1 MTPRELAAIR
11 ERVRHRLEAR
21 RATERGARSVQRD
34 VLVCAGGGCVSSRSL
49 AVAEALEKGIS
60 AAGLEERA
68 KVVRVGCM
76 GLCEAAPLVLVSPD
90 GILYR
95 NVDEESA
102 GRIIHEHLA
111 EDRPVEDLEVTWED
125 GDGQVLRSR
134 EVPFFARQIKIAL
147 RNCGL
152 IDPLDIEEYIAADG
166 YLALEKSL
174 FELEPT
180 EVLEIVHRSGLRGR
194 GGAGFPAGLKWQF
207 VRQAEG
213 DVKYVVCNAD
223 EGDPGA
229 FMDRSILEGDPHSV
243 IEAMTVAGRA
253 VGPGRGFVYVRAEY
267 PLAIE
272 RLGEALVQARSRGL
286 LGTGI
291 LGADFSFD
299 LEIRIGAGAFV
310 CGEETALMHSI
321 EGKRGTPRP
330 RPPFPAQKG
339 LWGKPTLLNNVE
351 TWANVAPIICRGADW
366 YAAIGSEHSKG
377 TKVFALAG
385 SVRNTGLVE
394 VPMGIS
400 LSEVVHTIGGGM
412 RSGLP
417 FKAAQSGGP
426 SGGCIPAS
434 ATDVSIDYES
444 LQELGAIMGSGGLI
458 IMDEGTCMVSLAS
471 FFLDFLSDESC
482 GKCPPCRIGVRVLQ
496 TILERITRGEGRKED
511 LETLE
516 SLGKHIQESSLCGL
530 GQTAPNAVLS
540 TLRHFRD
547 EYEIH
552 VKYKRCP
559 AAVCKGIVSSPCQY
573 DCPIA
578 QDAPCYIGLIAQGK
592 FDEAVEVVR
601 RENPLPAVC
610 SRVCD
615 APCEIRCRAGEG
627 EGEAISIRALK
638 RFLSDYEREKGLDLI
653 PKPKEERDEKV
664 AIVGSG
670 PAGLTCAHYLALEG
684 YHVTIFESLPV
695 AGGMLAVGIPAYRL
709 PKDALDYD
717 IHMIKKMG
725 VEIRTNTAVG
735 KDVQLSDLRKEY
747 QAVFVATGAH
757 KGLKL
762 AIDGG
767 DHPQVIDA
775 VEFLRDVNLGRPVS
789 IGPRVVVIGG
799 GNSAVDAASA
809 TKRLGKDV
817 QVLYRRTRRE
827 MPALPEE
834 LEALEQEGIEVQF
847 LIAPLRVIRGDGGR
861 LTGLECIRM
870 KLGDVDRSGRR
881 RPVPVEGSE
890 FTVEVD
896 TVVSAIG
903 QEPDGAPLLSDS
915 GLNLTRWGTL
925 VVDPETLTAGMDGVF
940 AGGDVVS
947 GPNAVTPAM
956 AHGKIAARMI
966 HEYLQGR
973 PVERQYSVTRP
984 AVEVEITELS
994 EEELETLRR
1003 PEMPVLPMEE
1013 RTSTFKEVQLGL
1025 STEMAMAEAKRCLR
1039 CDRC

>member
-1 MTPRELAAIR
+1 
-11 ERVRHRLEAR
+11 
-21 RATERGARSVQRD
+21 
-34 VLVCAGGGCVSSRSL
+34 
-49 AVAEALEKGIS
+49 VAEALEQGIS

-68 KVVRVGCM
+68 RVVRVGCM

-95 NVDEESA
+95 NVDEDSA
-102 GRIIHEHLA
+102 RRIVGEHLA
-111 EDRPVEDLEVTWED
+111 EDRPLEELELTWED
-125 GDGQVLRSR
+125 GGGRVLRSR
-134 EVPFFARQIKIAL
+134 EIPFFARQLKIAL
-147 RNCGL
+147 RNCGV
-152 IDPLDIEEYIAADG
+152 IDPLDIDEYIAADG

-174 FELEPT
+174 FELTPED
-180 EVLEIVHRSGLRGR
+180 VLEIVHRSGLRGR

-213 DVKYVVCNAD
+213 DEKYVVCNAD

-243 IEAMTVAGRA
+243 IEAMAIAGRV
-253 VGPGRGFVYVRAEY
+253 VGSRQGFVYVRAEY

-272 RLGEALVQARSRGL
+272 RLGKALDQARGRGL

-291 LGADFSFD
+291 LGSDFSFD

-310 CGEETALMHSI
+310 CGEETALMQSI
-321 EGKRGTPRP
+321 EGKRGMPRT

-351 TWANVAPIICRGADW
+351 TWANVPPIICRGADW
-366 YAAIGSEHSKG
+366 YAAIGNERSKG

-400 LSEVVHTIGGGM
+400 LSEVVNTIGGGM
-412 RSGLP
+412 RSGMP

-434 ATDVSIDYES
+434 AADVAIDYES

-458 IMDEGTCMVSLAS
+458 IMDEGTCMVGLAN
-471 FFLDFLSDESC
+471 FFLGFLTDESC

-496 TILERITRGEGRKED
+496 NILERITKGEGRNED
-511 LETLE
+511 LEILE
-516 SLGKHIQESSLCGL
+516 SLGEHIQKTSLCGL

-547 EYEIH
+547 EYEVH

-559 AAVCKGIVSSPCQY
+559 ASVCKGIVSSPCQY
-573 DCPIA
+573 SCPIA
-578 QDAPCYIGLIAQGK
+578 QDAPCYIGLIAQGR
-592 FDEAVEVVR
+592 FDEAVEIVR

-610 SRVCD
+610 GRVCD

-627 EGEAISIRALK
+627 DGEPISIRALK
-638 RFLSDYEREKGLDLI
+638 RFLSDYEREKGLECT
-653 PKPKEERDEKV
+653 PKPKKERNEKV

-684 YHVTIFESLPV
+684 YQVTIFESLPV
-695 AGGMLAVGIPAYRL
+695 AGGMLAVGIPEYRL
-709 PKDALDYD
+709 PKDALDHD
-717 IHMIKKMG
+717 ISMIRKMG

-735 KDVQLSDLRKEY
+735 KDIQLSDLRKEH
-747 QAVFVATGAH
+747 QAVFIATGAH
-757 KGLKL
+757 KGLRL
-762 AIDGG
+762 AIQGG
-767 DHPQVIDA
+767 DLPQVFDA
-775 VEFLRDVNLGRPVS
+775 VDFLREVNLGRPVG
-789 IGPRVVVIGG
+789 IGRRVVVIGG
-799 GNSAVDAASA
+799 GNSAIDAASVA
-809 TKRLGKDV
+809 RRLGKDV
-817 QVLYRRTRRE
+817 KVLYRRTRRE

-834 LEALEQEGIEVQF
+834 VKALEEEGVEIQF
-847 LIAPLRVIRGDGGR
+847 LTAPQRVLQDAGGR

-870 KLGDVDRSGRR
+870 KLGDVDRTGRR
-881 RPVPVEGSE
+881 RPVPIEGSE

-896 TVVSAIG
+896 TVIPAVG
-903 QEPDGAPLLSDS
+903 QEPDVDPLVGGGEFD
-915 GLNLTRWGTL
+915 LTRWGTL
-925 VVDPETLTAGMDGVF
+925 VVDPETLRTGMDGVF

-947 GPNAVTPAM
+947 GPSAVTPAM
-956 AHGKIAARMI
+956 AHGKVAARMI

-973 PVERQYSVTRP
+973 PVEREYSVTRP
-984 AVEVEITELS
+984 AVDVPIAELS
-994 EEELETLRR
+994 AEEIEKLRK
-1003 PEMPVLPMEE
+1003 PEMPMLSMEE
-1013 RTSTFKEVQLGL
+1013 RTATFKEVQLGL
-1025 STEMAMAEAKRCLR
+1025 STEMVIAEAKRCLR
-1039 CDRC
+1039 CDKI